1 MNYNII
7 IAWVA
12 VSAVIVVIDFA
23 AIIAFGIDY
32 NNLKVRQPEYTRRY
46 TD

>member
-1 MNYNII
+1 LNYNII

-12 VSAVIVVIDFA
+12 VSAVIAVIDFA